1 MNLCANCGVELDEG
15 MKKCPLCG
23 KDPGEKITHREE
35 VENRPSAII
44 QLQKK
49 ENLRYLWELFGII
62 AFSGITVCTIVD
74 LLIRKG
80 LAWSLYSDISIAAA
94 WIIITLFLFARRR
107 RLVII
112 PCMTITILVSLF
124 LIDLITGGHQWF
136 FKVGLPI
143 TIAVFIGTG
152 LISILYR
159 DAHLKGLN
167 IIAAALFTLSG
178 LCILT
183 EIILDAYLFNSVVL
197 RWSLITA
204 VSVLPVALIL
214 IFYHYRLK
222 KGNRLDS
229 FFHV

>member
-1 MNLCANCGVELDEG
+1 MNICANCGVELDEG
-15 MKKCPLCG
+15 LKNCPLCG
-23 KDPGEKITHREE
+23 KAPGEKINHPDE
-35 VENRPSAII
+35 VGNSPSAII

-49 ENLRYLWELFGII
+49 ENMRYLWELFGII

-74 LLIRKG
+74 LLISKG

-94 WIIITLFLFARRR
+94 WIIITLFLFARKR

-112 PCMTITILVSLF
+112 PSLAVTILAALF
-124 LIDLITGGHQWF
+124 LIDLITSGQNWF
-136 FKVGLPI
+136 IKVGLPI
-143 TIAVFIGTG
+143 TIAVFAVTA
-152 LISILYR
+152 LISVLYR
-159 DAHLKGLN
+159 DARLKGLN
-167 IIAAALFTLSG
+167 IIAAALFALSG

-183 EIILDAYLFNSVVL
+183 EIILDSYLFNNVVL

-222 KGNRLDS
+222 KGNRLDI

>member
-1 MNLCANCGVELDEG
+1 MA
-15 MKKCPLCG
+15 
-23 KDPGEKITHREE
+23 
-35 VENRPSAII
+35 
-44 QLQKK
+44 
-49 ENLRYLWELFGII
+49 
-62 AFSGITVCTIVD
+62 
-74 LLIRKG
+74 
-80 LAWSLYSDISIAAA
+80 
-94 WIIITLFLFARRR
+94 
-107 RLVII
+107 
-112 PCMTITILVSLF
+112 ITILVSLF

-183 EIILDAYLFNSVVL
+183 EIILDAYLLNSVVL

-222 KGNRLDS
+222 KGKRLDS

>member
-23 KDPGEKITHREE
+23 KAPGEEINQRDE
-35 VENRPSAII
+35 VENKPSAII

-62 AFSGITVCTIVD
+62 AFSGIAVCTIVD
-74 LLIRKG
+74 LLISKG

-94 WIIITLFLFARRR
+94 WIIITLFLFARKR

-112 PCMTITILVSLF
+112 PSIAVTILVSLF
-124 LIDLITGGHQWF
+124 LIDLITTGHHWF
-136 FKVGLPI
+136 IKVGLPI
-143 TIAVFIGTG
+143 TTAVFFGTL

-167 IIAAALFTLSG
+167 IIAAALFILSG
-178 LCILT
+178 LSILT